1 MNSFGTGIWDL
12 ILSILVTFHI
22 IIEFIHYGHEYISA
36 KREKNYLEDI
46 HKYRKSSTKT
56 EKLIQI
62 QKDLNKIKKELKI

>member
-1 MNSFGTGIWDL
+1 MNTFGAGIWGL

-22 IIEFIHYGHEYISA
+22 IIEFIYYGREYVSA

-46 HKYRKSSTKT
+46 HKYRKLSTKT

-62 QKDLNKIKKELKI
+62 QKDLTEIKRLLK